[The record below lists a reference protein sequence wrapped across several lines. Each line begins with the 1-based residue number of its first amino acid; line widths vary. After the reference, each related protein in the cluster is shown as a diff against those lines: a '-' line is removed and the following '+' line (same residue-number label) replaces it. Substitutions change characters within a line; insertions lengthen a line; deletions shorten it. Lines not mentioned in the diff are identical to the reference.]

1 MSQSGEHFITVNR
14 LILTTRND
22 SVLVLLAACSS
33 ILSNTDLEQIGS
45 ICYEKWTLLTVK
57 KNLNEYPLR
66 KTKINRAM
74 CQTVSISRMHR

>member
-57 KNLNEYPLR
+57 KKFKR
-66 KTKINRAM
+66 I
-74 CQTVSISRMHR
+74 SIKKNKN

>member
-45 ICYEKWTLLTVK
+45 ICYEKWTLLTVNKKFKRISIK
-57 KNLNEYPLR
+57 KNKN
-66 KTKINRAM
+66 
-74 CQTVSISRMHR
+74 